1 MSDSPVV
8 DWSTIVHKD
17 VRSQDGGDV
26 GIVDAVDDD
35 SIVIGT
41 TGRRGEYKLPKS
53 EVGSF
58 NGVEISL
65 RSSLME
71 LEKYKV

>member
-8 DWSTIVHKD
+8 DWGAIVHKD
-17 VRSQDGGDV
+17 VRSKDGGDV
-26 GIVDAVDDD
+26 GIVDAVDED

-41 TGRRGEYKLPKS
+41 AGPRGEYKLPKS
-53 EVGSF
+53 EVDSF
-58 NGVEISL
+58 DGVKVSL
-65 RSSLME
+65 KSSLAE

>member
-8 DWSTIVHKD
+8 DWNTLVHKD
-17 VRSQDGGDV
+17 VRSKDGGDV
-26 GIVDAVDDD
+26 GIVDAIDED

-41 TGRRGEYKLPKS
+41 TGPRGEYKLPKS
-53 EVGSF
+53 EVESF
-58 NGVEISL
+58 NGVEVSL
-65 RSSLME
+65 RSSLAK